1 MIDVK
6 LALEIMNKRDP
17 PNNKIYSIFE
27 KRYLLRKRNINNI
40 EKKEP
45 AALLCAN
52 KLGLINLNSPLI
64 KRSSSLLIKLIGNLK
79 EGIK

>member
-1 MIDVK
+1 MDVK
-6 LALEIMNKRDP
+6 LALEIIKRRDTL
-17 PNNKIYSIFE
+17 NNKIYSIFE
-27 KRYLLRKRNINNI
+27 KRYLLRKRNINI
-40 EKKEP
+40 IAKKEP

-64 KRSSSLLIKLIGNLK
+64 DKSSSLLIKLIGDLK